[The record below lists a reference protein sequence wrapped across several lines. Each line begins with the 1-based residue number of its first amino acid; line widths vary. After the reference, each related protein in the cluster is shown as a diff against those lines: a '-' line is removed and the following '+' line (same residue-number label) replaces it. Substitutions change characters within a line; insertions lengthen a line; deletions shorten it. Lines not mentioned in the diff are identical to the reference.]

1 MLQQGNWVDCLGF
14 FKKTAERAE
23 INRPRGD
30 LSDQSELLKGLYS
43 RPDCGRLSGR
53 GLVSLLSAGGV
64 GEDYSGA
71 FDWGEGCGRV
81 CDCHS
86 GQRPLTRR
94 AKSAR
99 RPLPQR
105 ERWIMARV
113 FQSSPLKTG
122 MLLQLTDSAAHHLAT
137 VLRAKI
143 GDSVTIFNGEGGEYQ
158 SVIKEITK
166 KKVIVETQQ
175 FLTIDRESPLDI
187 YLAQGI
193 SRGEKMD
200 YTIQKAV
207 ELGVKKIFPIITER
221 CNVKLD
227 EERRDKRLL
236 HWTSVIIS
244 ACEQSGRNHVPE
256 ILLPQKFENFLKT
269 ADADW
274 KFILAP
280 QASKKLSEFPIK
292 KNSRVILLIGP
303 EGGFSDNE
311 IKIATDFHAL
321 NLGPRILRTETA
333 GLTALSALQFYAGD
347 L

>member
-1 MLQQGNWVDCLGF
+1 
-14 FKKTAERAE
+14 
-23 INRPRGD
+23 
-30 LSDQSELLKGLYS
+30 
-43 RPDCGRLSGR
+43 
-53 GLVSLLSAGGV
+53 
-64 GEDYSGA
+64 
-71 FDWGEGCGRV
+71 
-81 CDCHS
+81 
-86 GQRPLTRR
+86 
-94 AKSAR
+94 
-99 RPLPQR
+99 
-105 ERWIMARV
+105 MARV